1 MISRKGLKKGRFL
14 KDCSWKLWPNHK
26 TNLVFCSTST
36 KKPFP
41 FYPLFGKVL
50 LQLTCFKFQ
59 VVGRGGYIQ
68 VLSVNGRHESA
79 IAPLEIC
86 NAYFDL
92 QFFVKRQREARI
104 ILFSSTIF
112 LVQSLFYMGFISNQ
126 TQIAKSSIFEFTLI
140 SLDSLFPFRPV
151 NMMINSHIIL
161 CFLDLYKD

>member
-79 IAPLEIC
+79 IAPPR
-86 NAYFDL
+86 NL
-92 QFFVKRQREARI
+92 QCLLRP
-104 ILFSSTIF
+104 TIF
-112 LVQSLFYMGFISNQ
+112 CQKAKGSQDNSLFLNNFPGTISVLYGFHF
-126 TQIAKSSIFEFTLI
+126 KSDPDCKVIDI
-140 SLDSLFPFRPV
+140 
-151 NMMINSHIIL
+151 
-161 CFLDLYKD
+161 